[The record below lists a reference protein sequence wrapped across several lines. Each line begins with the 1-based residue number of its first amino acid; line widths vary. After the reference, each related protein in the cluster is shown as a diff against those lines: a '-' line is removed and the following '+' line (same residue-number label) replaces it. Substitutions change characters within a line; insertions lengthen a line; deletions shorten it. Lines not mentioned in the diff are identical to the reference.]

1 MININNLI
9 TNAFQRCS
17 LVGDGMVP
25 TDTQAAA
32 GLEDLNSLINEL
44 NAQNLLL
51 DNVITRDISA
61 AGIFRIAEL
70 PEGMFIAKDLTE
82 LNNMV
87 PNPEYGYIAY
97 ITETNHFEYYGDV
110 FGVVGWVF
118 ATPEKEAEIKKF
130 WPDIP
135 LVKEAL
141 PDRLQ
146 GLGRKIGDRFIQ
158 LIPAE
163 RQFIDGKTK
172 AGLPQFFATETETD
186 IFHFVVDENSI
197 DITFEFIYLTIRTD
211 TRNAVTYRA
220 TYLENIKNKELTDN
234 LHMSKKY
241 ESLLE
246 DGLCAKLCLRYKLME
261 IKPVFDEEYR
271 NNVSLIKRINKANRP
286 LIYSNLTS
294 DSWYDR
300 YANGMA
306 GYGW

>member
-1 MININNLI
+1 MININTLI

-32 GLEDLNSLINEL
+32 GLDELNSLINEL

-61 AGIFRIAEL
+61 AGMFRIAEL
-70 PEGMFIAKDLTE
+70 PEGMFIAKVQSE
-82 LNNMV
+82 LNKMV
-87 PNPEYGYIAY
+87 PEPEYGYIAY
-97 ITETNHFEYYGDV
+97 ITSDKRFLYYGEV
-110 FGVVGWVF
+110 SGVVGWVV
-118 ATPEKEAEIKKF
+118 AEQEKEAEIKKF

-146 GLGRKIGDRFIQ
+146 GLGYKIGDRFVQ

-163 RQFIDGKTK
+163 RQFIDSRTK
-172 AGLPQFFATETETD
+172 AGLPQLFATETETD
-186 IFHFVVDENSI
+186 IFHFVVEENSI
-197 DITFEFIYLTIRTD
+197 DITFEFNYLTIRTD
-211 TRNAVTYRA
+211 TRNVVTYRA
-220 TYLENIKNKELTDN
+220 TYLENIKHKELTDN
-234 LHMSKKY
+234 LHMTKKY
-241 ESLLE
+241 EGLLE
-246 DGLCAKLCLRYKLME
+246 DGLCAKLCLRYKLMD

-271 NNVSLIKRINKANRP
+271 NNVSLIKRINNANRP
-286 LIYSNLTS
+286 LIYSSLTS

-300 YANGMA
+300 YANGLA